1 MRKERPLSELADAIV
16 TEVARELRERKL
28 PVATYRVQFSRS
40 FRLHEAVG
48 LVPYLRDLG
57 ISHIYASP
65 LLRANRDSSHG
76 YDVVAHDEIDP
87 NLGGEEGLRALVEAL
102 HQNGMGLILDFVPN
116 HMGIGSENAYWQD
129 VLENGPSS
137 VYARF
142 FDIVWKP
149 VKDELENKVLLP
161 VLGDQYG
168 AVLEAGE
175 LVLEYAEGS
184 FSVRYHDHRFPI
196 NPRHYP
202 MILEQGIEELQ
213 GEGQPTEDVEEL
225 LSICTACN
233 NLPPRTE
240 VDPVRIQERRREK
253 EVIKRRLDRLYTTSP
268 RIAAFIERNVKRF
281 NGTPGDPRS
290 FDALDALL
298 DAQAYRLAHWRVAGE
313 EINYRRFFD
322 INELAAIRME
332 DPQVFE
338 QTHRLT
344 LDLLARGW
352 LDGLRIDHP
361 DGLYDP
367 EGYFQRLQREHFLD
381 RCRRVCE
388 RLFPDVAFENLAP
401 LLRAAWT
408 SDERLHRSVYIVA
421 EKILVGSESLPGRW
435 MVDGTS
441 GYDFLCRLIGI
452 YVDVRGKKPL
462 DDLFVRFTGIRQ
474 TLDELLYEKKK
485 LIINTSM
492 TSEVNILA
500 YRLNRISERNRR
512 SRDFTLNALRSA
524 IIEYIACFPVYRSYI
539 TPTRLDD
546 VDRRHVEL
554 AIFKARRRSPVT
566 NATVFNFL
574 RDILLLRHAAY
585 ASEEER
591 QDQIDFAMK
600 LQQLTGPVMAKG
612 LEDTTFY
619 IFNRLL
625 ALNEVGCDPGAFG
638 CSVSEFHAANV
649 SSRRGSLLATS
660 THDTKRSEDAR
671 ARLAVLSE
679 IPEEWKN
686 LVGRLSRI
694 ARRHRV
700 RISEDRIAPD
710 RNEEYHLYQSLVAAW
725 PLQPMD
731 DEEMEVFVGR
741 MEAYMVKAAR
751 EAKVNTS
758 WINPD
763 ASWDEAL
770 VLFVRRLLYD
780 SDFLRAFL
788 PFVEKV
794 SEAGIYNSLSQT
806 LLKMVSPGVP
816 DVYQG
821 CEVFQF
827 SLVDPDNRRPADFR
841 KLTEN
846 LREMEEATDRLELCE
861 KLWESRRDGRIKQ
874 YVTARS
880 LRLRKSDPD
889 LFAEGDYL
897 PLEFAGPRRDH
908 AVGICRRKGS
918 RPVIA
923 VAPRLVASL
932 LSETDPWRDTH
943 LLLPGGTGAAPWTDL
958 LTGKTHRP
966 RTVRQCDALP
976 LAELWSTLPVA
987 LLVSGE
993 YPGG

>member
-16 TEVARELRERKL
+16 ADVARELRERKL

-40 FRLHEAVG
+40 FRLQDAVP
-48 LVPYLRDLG
+48 LVPYLRSLG
-57 ISHIYASP
+57 ISHLYASP
-65 LLRANRDSSHG
+65 LLRANRESSHG

-87 NLGGEEGLRALVEAL
+87 GLGGEEGLRALVEEL
-102 HQNGMGLILDFVPN
+102 HRNGMGLVLDFVPN
-116 HMGIGSENAYWQD
+116 HMGIGSENTYWQD

-137 VYARF
+137 TYAGF

-175 LVLEYAEGS
+175 LVLEYVEGS
-184 FSVRYHDHRFPI
+184 FSVRYHDQRFPI

-202 MILEQGIEELQ
+202 MILEPGSEELQ
-213 GEGQPTEDVEEL
+213 GEGQPVEDVEEL
-225 LSICTACN
+225 LSICTACH
-233 NLPPRTE
+233 NLPPRTDS
-240 VDPVRIQERRREK
+240 DPVRIQERRREK

-268 RIAAFIERNVKRF
+268 RIAAFIDRNVKRI

-332 DPQVFE
+332 DPQVFD

-344 LDLLARGW
+344 LNLLARGW

-381 RCRRVCE
+381 RCRRICK
-388 RLFPDVAFENLAP
+388 RLFPDTPFESVAP
-401 LLRAAWT
+401 LLRAAWA
-408 SDERLHRSVYIVA
+408 SDERLQRSVYIVA
-421 EKILVGSESLPGRW
+421 EKVLVGSESLPGRW

-441 GYDFLCRLIGI
+441 GYDFLCHLTGI
-452 YVDVRGKKPL
+452 YVDLRGRKPL

-474 TLDELLYEKKK
+474 TLEELLYEKKK

-492 TSEVNILA
+492 ASEVNILA

-539 TPTRLDD
+539 TATRLDD

-566 NATVFNFL
+566 NATVFDFL
-574 RDILLLRHAAY
+574 RDILLLRHAY
-585 ASEEER
+585 STEEER
-591 QDQIDFAMK
+591 RDQIDFAMK

-612 LEDTTFY
+612 MEDTTFY

-625 ALNEVGCDPGAFG
+625 ALNEVGCDPGSFG
-638 CSVSEFHAANV
+638 CSVMDFHAANL
-649 SSRRGSLLATS
+649 SRRRGSLLATS

-679 IPEEWKN
+679 VPEEWKQVVN
-686 LVGRLSRI
+686 RLARI
-694 ARRHRV
+694 SRRHRV
-700 RISEDRIAPD
+700 RISDDRLAPD
-710 RNEEYHLYQSLVAAW
+710 RNEEYHLYQSLLAVW
-725 PLQPMD
+725 PLEPMD
-731 DEEMEVFVGR
+731 DEEKEVFVGR
-741 MEAYMVKAAR
+741 VEAYMVKAAR

-770 VLFVRRLLYD
+770 VLFVRRLLSD
-780 SDFLRAFL
+780 PDFLRVFL
-788 PFVEKV
+788 PFFERVA
-794 SEAGIYNSLSQT
+794 EAGLYNSLSQT

-816 DVYQG
+816 DIYQG
-821 CEVFQF
+821 CELFQF
-827 SLVDPDNRRPADFR
+827 SLVDPDNRRPVDFPR
-841 KLTEN
+841 LAAS
-846 LREMEEATDRLELCE
+846 LREMEAASERLRLCE
-861 KLWESRRDGRIKQ
+861 ELWESRRDGRIKQ

-880 LRLRKSDPD
+880 LRLRMRDPD

-918 RPVIA
+918 RAVIA
-923 VAPRLVASL
+923 VAPRLVARL
-932 LSETDPWRDTH
+932 LDESDPWRDTH
-943 LLLPGGTGAAPWTDL
+943 LLLPGGTAAAPWTDV

-976 LAELWSTLPVA
+976 LSELWNPLPVS
-987 LLVSGE
+987 LLVSG
-993 YPGG
+993 PNRGG